1 MNVTIRSTALVEA
14 LEIAAAQRFTTK
26 EQMARDA
33 ALRGLISMN
42 EKKLVSL
49 PRSIFS
55 QVVRDLTFERT
66 TAAMSAIPPELVR
79 NQPPHIQEFIRI
91 KKYS

>member
-1 MNVTIRSTALVEA
+1 MNEFIRSAALVEA
-14 LEIAAAQRFTTK
+14 LEIAASQRFTTA

-42 EKKLVSL
+42 DKNLVSL

-66 TAAMSAIPPELVR
+66 TAAMSVVPELVR
-79 NQPPHIQEFIRI
+79 HQPPNIQEFVRI

>member
-14 LEIAAAQRFTTK
+14 LEIAAAQRFTTR

-42 EKKLVSL
+42 EKNLVSL
-49 PRSIFS
+49 PRSLFS
-55 QVVRDLTFERT
+55 QAVRDFTFERT
-66 TAAMSAIPPELVR
+66 TAAMSAIPELVR
-79 NQPPHIQEFIRI
+79 NQPPHIQDFVRI